1 MNKQVK
7 KIIDKY
13 NATHELNVAITDIDT
28 FRQISENIRSQRL
41 TTIKFSIR
49 QTRSLAFTKM
59 IILGMIDCWVLD
71 TLYVQDGLI
80 SGSFFYLGK

>member
-1 MNKQVK
+1 MNKK
-7 KIIDKY
+7 AKEIISNY
-13 NATHELNVAITDIDT
+13 NATHELNEAITDIDT
-28 FRQISENIRSQRL
+28 FKQVSEYIRSQRL

>member
-7 KIIDKY
+7 KIINKY
-13 NATHELNVAITDIDT
+13 NTTHELNVAITDKNT
-28 FRQISENIRSQRL
+28 FKQVSEYIRSQRL